1 MEQLL
6 FKRGLI
12 SEKTCD
18 NYIIMEKLHEHFFEY
33 DNSKDLTKEK
43 PGIVG
48 HLLDFTVSGLNKINP
63 FSLSKSNGTESK

>member
-1 MEQLL
+1 
-6 FKRGLI
+6 
-12 SEKTCD
+12 
-18 NYIIMEKLHEHFFEY
+18 MEKLHEHFFEY